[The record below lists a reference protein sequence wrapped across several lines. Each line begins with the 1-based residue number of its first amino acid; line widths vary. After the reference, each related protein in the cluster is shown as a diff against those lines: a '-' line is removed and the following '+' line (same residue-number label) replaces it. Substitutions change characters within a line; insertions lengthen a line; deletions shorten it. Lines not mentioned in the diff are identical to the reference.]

1 MLVSLQMTSEA
12 PSKRPSDGALAHTAL
27 RVFLGVNIAAHGL
40 ARIGHLGAFSD
51 DLVRQFAAT
60 PLPAFA
66 VHAFGLVL
74 PPAEAL
80 IGSTLLLGIA
90 LRPTLIAGA
99 LLMTALTFGTC
110 LRQQW
115 DVAGFQLLYA
125 LAYSWLLAHL
135 HDAWLT
141 IDGLRR

>member
-1 MLVSLQMTSEA
+1 MTTA
-12 PSKRPSDGALAHTAL
+12 TPSKRPSDAALAHTAL
-27 RVFLGVNIAAHGL
+27 RVFLGVNIGAHGL
-40 ARIGHLGAFSD
+40 ARIAHLSAFSD
-51 DLVRQFAAT
+51 ELVRQFAAT
-60 PLPAFA
+60 PLPSFA
-66 VHAFGLVL
+66 VRAFGLML
-74 PPAEAL
+74 PPSELL
-80 IGSTLLLGIA
+80 IGCALLLGLA

-115 DVAGFQLLYA
+115 DVAGFQLIYA
-125 LAYSWLLAHL
+125 LAYTWLLAHL